1 MVKNTKTPATTPSAT
16 PTKPTKPTKVALTT
30 LARPPTDAQ
39 ASPRLPHEN
48 DEAVGSTA
56 GVPSKRMQQGLRDLQ
71 RGLQDTSRATE
82 ADSAYRK
89 LKKE

>member
-1 MVKNTKTPATTPSAT
+1 MVKNTDIPATLSAAT
-16 PTKPTKPTKVALTT
+16 ATKVALNTP
-30 LARPPTDAQ
+30 APSPADAQ

-71 RGLQDTSRATE
+71 KGVQDTSRAPE
-82 ADSAYRK
+82 ADNAYRK
-89 LKKE
+89 LKGK

>member
-1 MVKNTKTPATTPSAT
+1 MVKNTKSPTTTPSAT
-16 PTKPTKPTKVALTT
+16 PTTPTKVALNTP
-30 LARPPTDAQ
+30 ARPPTDAQ

-82 ADSAYRK
+82 ADSANRK
-89 LKKE
+89 LKKG

>member
-1 MVKNTKTPATTPSAT
+1 MVKNTKTPATACSAR
-16 PTKPTKPTKVALTT
+16 PTKVALNTP
-30 LARPPTDAQ
+30 APPPADTE

-48 DEAVGSTA
+48 DGAVGSTA
-56 GVPSKRMQQGLRDLQ
+56 GVPSKRVQQGLRDLQ

-89 LKKE
+89 LKKG

>member
-1 MVKNTKTPATTPSAT
+1 MKNTKSPATTPSAT

-56 GVPSKRMQQGLRDLQ
+56 DVPSKRIQLGLRDLQ
-71 RGLQDTSRATE
+71 KGIQDTSRAPE

-89 LKKE
+89 LKNR

>member
-1 MVKNTKTPATTPSAT
+1 MVKNTKSPATTPSAT
-16 PTKPTKPTKVALTT
+16 PTKVALNTP
-30 LARPPTDAQ
+30 ARPPTDAQ

-48 DEAVGSTA
+48 DGAVGSTA
-56 GVPSKRMQQGLRDLQ
+56 GVPSKRVQQGLRDLQ

-89 LKKE
+89 LKKG